1 MFKSTE
7 QRYASRGEVVIS
19 FSWGE
24 IMSIKPLLVATLG
37 LCLGLAASSRAQA
50 PDGVSGND
58 MASLQAEVER
68 LRSLIPGQSVAMTQ
82 VAYNFNNLWFAAHA
96 GNWPLA
102 QFYFGDTRGRLRWAL
117 RITPKRKIS
126 TGEIELEPILDGLEK
141 NQLAKLGATIAGKDI
156 KQFETAYRSTLEGCH
171 GCHAASE
178 KPYLVLQVP
187 SAPAE
192 PMIQFA
198 MH

>member
-1 MFKSTE
+1 MS
-7 QRYASRGEVVIS
+7 SRTS
-19 FSWGE
+19 L
-24 IMSIKPLLVATLG
+24 KPVFVAGVALG
-37 LCLGLAASSRAQA
+37 LGLTMGAQAQA
-50 PDGVSGND
+50 PGAGEDL
-58 MASLQAEVER
+58 ASLRAEVQR
-68 LRSLIPGQSVAMTQ
+68 LQSLLPGQSVAMTQ

-96 GNWPLA
+96 GNWSLA

-126 TGEIELEPILDGLEK
+126 TGEIELGPILDGLEK
-141 NQLAKLGATIAGKDI
+141 NQLTKLGDTIASKDLAR
-156 KQFETAYRSTLEGCH
+156 FETAYRATLEGCH

-187 SAPAE
+187 TAPAE

-198 MH
+198 PH